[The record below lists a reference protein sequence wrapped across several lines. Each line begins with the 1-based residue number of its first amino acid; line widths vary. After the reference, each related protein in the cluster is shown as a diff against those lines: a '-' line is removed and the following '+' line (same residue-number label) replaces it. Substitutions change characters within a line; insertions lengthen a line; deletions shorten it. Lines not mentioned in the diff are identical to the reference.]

1 MSKNEQLRT
10 ITLTLVRHGESTD
23 NITPIWA
30 GHRDSTLTNFGHS
43 QAQRLG
49 ESFKDHY
56 FHRIFCSDLKR
67 ANLTAN
73 QIRIQNLKNPINKS
87 QDGDDQQTTTKGKIN
102 DLIVLPL
109 LREQNFGEAEGER
122 WDSGR
127 CTVEGYYTN
136 KGLKFKDG
144 ESRDDVMNRAA
155 RFEKE
160 ILVPEWLSI
169 INNNPNMKEEEDQD
183 IHFCIVSHGIF
194 LIEFLTVL
202 KNLYQKTQGASTN
215 PEHFS
220 NTGWERI
227 KLTRNFADGQPE
239 ERVKYEAVAS
249 NVVSHLDGLKRQ
261 PGGIGNLAWDPKQ
274 SKIDS
279 FFSSK

>member
-169 INNNPNMKEEEDQD
+169 INNNPNMKEEK
-183 IHFCIVSHGIF
+183 IKIF
-194 LIEFLTVL
+194 I
-202 KNLYQKTQGASTN
+202 S
-215 PEHFS
+215 
-220 NTGWERI
+220 
-227 KLTRNFADGQPE
+227 LTRNFADGQPE

>member
-10 ITLTLVRHGESTD
+10 ITLTLANPSRIIIFIVE
-23 NITPIWA
+23 
-30 GHRDSTLTNFGHS
+30 
-43 QAQRLG
+43 
-49 ESFKDHY
+49 
-56 FHRIFCSDLKR
+56 IFCSDLKR

-73 QIRIQNLKNPINKS
+73 QIRIQNLKNPINES

-127 CTVEGYYTN
+127 CTSCSVREGNT
-136 KGLKFKDG
+136 GSGMVIDL
-144 ESRDDVMNRAA
+144 
-155 RFEKE
+155 
-160 ILVPEWLSI
+160 
-169 INNNPNMKEEEDQD
+169 NNNPNMKEEKIK

-227 KLTRNFADGQPE
+227 KLTRNFVDGQPE